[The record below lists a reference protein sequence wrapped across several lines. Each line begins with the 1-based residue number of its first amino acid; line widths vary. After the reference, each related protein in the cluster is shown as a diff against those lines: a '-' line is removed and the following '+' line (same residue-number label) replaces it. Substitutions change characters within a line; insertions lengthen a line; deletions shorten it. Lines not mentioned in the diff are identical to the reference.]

1 MNEGFLLRKLPAAA
15 TIAVWMIDLDRP
27 LIPEAD
33 LGRILSIEELNRAE
47 RFHYPLDA
55 SRFRLCRAML
65 RLGLAGYLQKSPGK
79 IALTTNRHG
88 KPYLVEGR
96 GLHFNVSHSG
106 RLGAIAFT
114 TAGEVG
120 IDVEAMQRDVEAL
133 DIASAHFTAAEA
145 ARIAEAPTPLEQAR
159 IFLRLWTRKEAV
171 LKAVG
176 YGLPG
181 GLDGFDVSDGPCD
194 QIQLGG
200 AADGGDERC
209 WRIQDLELTG
219 GFAGAVAAPAGDWSV
234 VQLPVRYEDAVS
246 GSTG

>member
-1 MNEGFLLRKLPAAA
+1 MNEGFLLRKPPAAA

-79 IALTTNRHG
+79 IALTTNPHG

-106 RLGAIAFT
+106 RLFFVS
-114 TAGEVG
+114 EK
-120 IDVEAMQRDVEAL
+120 RDCPDGNFRL
-133 DIASAHFTAAEA
+133 DIASET
-145 ARIAEAPTPLEQAR
+145 T
-159 IFLRLWTRKEAV
+159 
-171 LKAVG
+171 
-176 YGLPG
+176 
-181 GLDGFDVSDGPCD
+181 VS
-194 QIQLGG
+194 
-200 AADGGDERC
+200 
-209 WRIQDLELTG
+209 
-219 GFAGAVAAPAGDWSV
+219 
-234 VQLPVRYEDAVS
+234 
-246 GSTG
+246 